1 MFLHMIRLE
10 IYTTPAC
17 GIAITKSEFNNDC
30 IDKLKI

>member
-1 MFLHMIRLE
+1 MFLHMIHLE

-30 IDKLKI
+30 IDKPKI